1 LDGAGARRCVL
12 SAFWAAGVRCTAWGA
27 WCTLY
32 IRIQSFEKER
42 LDLQEVSMKKLTG
55 AQIVIES
62 LLAEGVDVIFGYP
75 GGAILP
81 TYDALLDSK
90 IKHVLVR
97 HEQGAAHMAEGYAR
111 VTGKPGVVMVTSGPG
126 ATNAVT
132 GIADAY
138 MDSTPLVVISGQ
150 VSTSLI
156 GNDAF
161 QEADIVGITR
171 PCTKHNYLVKDI
183 RDLARTIKEA
193 FYIAGSGRPG
203 PVVVD
208 LPKDVQQAEHT
219 FKFPETVELRG
230 YKPTIRGNPRQI
242 ERVIEAIENSERPLF
257 YVGGGVQWSGAA
269 PELQQLARGL
279 GIPVTETLM
288 ALGSMPASDP
298 LRLGMLGMHGSYA
311 TNTAVCNTD
320 CLIAIGARFDDRVT
334 GRVANFAPKA
344 ETIVHIDIDPSSISK
359 NVKVDIPIVGDIKHV
374 LTDMLTLA
382 KGREG
387 IARRRAAWQKWHQQ
401 IQRWQKE
408 KPLYENGRRADHIT
422 PVQVI
427 GELYELTKGECI
439 IATDVGQHQMWVA
452 QLFPFERPRSFL
464 TSGGLGTMGY
474 GLPAGIGAKFAAPDR
489 EVVVVSGDGSI
500 QMNIQ
505 ELGTAVEY
513 GIDIKVII
521 LNNYFLGMVR
531 QWQEKFY
538 NERYSYSAM
547 SVPNFVKLAEAY
559 GAHGFRID
567 KPKDLA
573 KTMKEAFA
581 TRGPVLIDVAIP
593 KEEAVM
599 PMIPPGGAMSEM
611 LLA

>member
-1 LDGAGARRCVL
+1 
-12 SAFWAAGVRCTAWGA
+12 
-27 WCTLY
+27 
-32 IRIQSFEKER
+32 
-42 LDLQEVSMKKLTG
+42 MKKLTG

-62 LLAEGVDVIFGYP
+62 LIAEGVDVIFGYP

-138 MDSTPLVVISGQ
+138 MDSTPLVVLSGQ
-150 VSTSLI
+150 VATGLI

-183 RDLARTIKEA
+183 RDLARIIKEA
-193 FYIAGSGRPG
+193 FYVAGSGRPG
-203 PVVVD
+203 PVVID

-219 FKFPETVELRG
+219 FKYPDKVELRG

-242 ERVIEAIENSERPLF
+242 ERAVEAIEKSERPLF

-288 ALGSMPASDP
+288 ALGSMPASDQ
-298 LRLGMLGMHGSYA
+298 LRLGMLGMHGSYG

-320 CLIAIGARFDDRVT
+320 CLIAVGARFDDRVT
-334 GRVANFAPKA
+334 GRLSNFAPKA
-344 ETIVHIDIDPSSISK
+344 ETIIHVDIDPSSISK

-374 LTDMLTLA
+374 LSDMLTVV
-382 KGREG
+382 KGREA
-387 IARRRAAWQKWHQQ
+387 IAKRRDAWSQWHQE
-401 IQRWQKE
+401 IMRWHKE
-408 KPLYENGRRADHIT
+408 KPLYENGKGSDHIT
-422 PVQVI
+422 PQQVI
-427 GELYELTKGECI
+427 HELSGLTKGECI
-439 IATDVGQHQMWVA
+439 VATDVGQHQMWTA

-474 GLPAGIGAKFAAPDR
+474 GLPAGIGAKFAEPDR
-489 EVVVVSGDGSI
+489 QVVVISGDGSI

-505 ELGTAVEY
+505 ELGTAVQY
-513 GIDIKVII
+513 GVDIKVVI

-547 SVPNFVKLAEAY
+547 SVPNFMKLAEAY
-559 GAHGFRID
+559 GAHGFRIE
-567 KPKDLA
+567 KPKELA
-573 KTMKEAFA
+573 KSLKEAFA
-581 TRGPVLIDVAIP
+581 TPGPVLIDIAIP

>member
-1 LDGAGARRCVL
+1 
-12 SAFWAAGVRCTAWGA
+12 
-27 WCTLY
+27 
-32 IRIQSFEKER
+32 
-42 LDLQEVSMKKLTG
+42 MKKLTG

-62 LLAEGVDVIFGYP
+62 LIAEGVDVIFGYP

-97 HEQGAAHMAEGYAR
+97 HEQGATHMAEGYAR
-111 VTGKPGVVMVTSGPG
+111 VSGRPGVVLVTSGPG
-126 ATNAVT
+126 ATNTVT

-138 MDSTPLVVISGQ
+138 MDSTPMVVLSGQ
-150 VSTSLI
+150 VPTTMI

-161 QEADIVGITR
+161 QEADFVGITR
-171 PCTKHNYLVKDI
+171 PCTKHNFLVKNVKDI
-183 RDLARTIKEA
+183 SRIIKEA

-219 FKFPETVELRG
+219 LHLSEKVELRG

-242 ERVIEAIENSERPLF
+242 ERAIEAIEKSSTPLF

-269 PELQQLARGL
+269 SELRELVRGL
-279 GIPVTETLM
+279 GIPITETLM
-288 ALGSMPASDP
+288 GLGSFPASDS
-298 LRLGMLGMHGSYA
+298 LRLGMLGMHGSYG

-320 CLIAIGARFDDRVT
+320 CLIAVGARFDDRVT
-334 GRVANFAPKA
+334 GKISQFAPKA
-344 ETIVHIDIDPSSISK
+344 ETIIHIDIDPSSISK
-359 NVKVDIPIVGDIKHV
+359 NVKVDIPIVGDIKSV
-374 LTDMLTLA
+374 LTDMLTQI
-382 KGREG
+382 KGRESIG
-387 IARRRAAWQKWHQQ
+387 QRRAEWTKWHQQ
-401 IQRWQKE
+401 ILQWQKD
-408 KPLYENGRRADHIT
+408 KPLYENNHRGEAVSPLD
-422 PVQVI
+422 VI
-427 GELYELTKGECI
+427 AEMHNITKGDCI

-452 QLFPFERPRSFL
+452 QMFPFENPRSWL

-474 GLPAGIGAKFAAPDR
+474 GLPAGIGATFAAPDKK
-489 EVVVVSGDGSI
+489 VVVVSGDGSI

-505 ELGTAVEY
+505 ELGTAVQY
-513 GIDIKVII
+513 NVDIKVII

-538 NERYSYSAM
+538 AERYSYSAM
-547 SVPNFVKLAEAY
+547 SVPNFVKLADAY
-559 GAHGFRID
+559 GMHGFRIE
-567 KPKDLA
+567 KAKDLVA
-573 KTMKEAFA
+573 TMKEAFA
-581 TRGPVLIDVAIP
+581 TPGPVLIDVVIP

-611 LLA
+611 LFA